1 MITLFLTIIVV
12 LIVFVVLL
20 LFVPWST
27 GLYNFKNIFCS
38 YCYGYRL
45 EFLINSQFLMGELLL
60 LTIYNLCEHLLYNL
74 TTWYFIKT
82 HDSQWMAVLVF
93 NDKDEKCKI
102 EMYIYVCG
110 MTWYEDTSRMLTVNE
125 ETFKIKWGKTKYF

>member
-1 MITLFLTIIVV
+1 MITLFLTIIFV

-20 LFVPWST
+20 LLVPWSK
-27 GLYNFKNIFCS
+27 GLYDFKNIFCS
-38 YCYGYRL
+38 NCHGHRL
-45 EFLINSQFLMGELLL
+45 EYFINSEFFMGELF
-60 LTIYNLCEHLLYNL
+60 LTIDNLSEHLLYNL
-74 TTWYFIKT
+74 TTWYFLKT
-82 HDSQWMAVLVF
+82 RDFQWMAILVF

-110 MTWYEDTSRMLTVNE
+110 MTWYEDTLRMLTVNE

>member
-1 MITLFLTIIVV
+1 
-12 LIVFVVLL
+12 
-20 LFVPWST
+20 
-27 GLYNFKNIFCS
+27 
-38 YCYGYRL
+38 
-45 EFLINSQFLMGELLL
+45 MGELLL
-60 LTIYNLCEHLLYNL
+60 TMENLCEHLSYNL
-74 TTWYFIKT
+74 TTRYFIKK

>member
-20 LFVPWST
+20 LLVPWSK
-27 GLYNFKNIFCS
+27 GLYNFENVFCS
-38 YCYGYRL
+38 YCHGHRL
-45 EFLINSQFLMGELLL
+45 EYFMNCGLFL
-60 LTIYNLCEHLLYNL
+60 NLSEHLLYNL
-74 TTWYFIKT
+74 TTWYFLKT
-82 HDSQWMAVLVF
+82 RDFQWMAILVF

-110 MTWYEDTSRMLTVNE
+110 MTWYEDTLRMLTVNE